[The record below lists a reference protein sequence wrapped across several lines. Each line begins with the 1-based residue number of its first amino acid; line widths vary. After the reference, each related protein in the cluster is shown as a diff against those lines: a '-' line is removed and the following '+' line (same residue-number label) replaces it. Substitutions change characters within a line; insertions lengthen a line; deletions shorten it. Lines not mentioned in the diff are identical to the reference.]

1 MFPCLQCC
9 GICFSQSLP
18 SLPGTCLTRRFH
30 NLGFSHR
37 WSPHPPQSH
46 RSARSATIPARDGPR
61 TSGATPTTS
70 EAGLRGIVG
79 PEPETTTPSRH
90 GLPPQWLYP
99 RLPVR
104 WNEIVPEDGETL
116 ELKMPEIQRDRD
128 QPSVR
133 NKKIPPMMA
142 LPDPPCVSNHRL
154 GHLLSL
160 DARRH
165 RRRRCANTALGTNNP
180 PTWSGP

>member
-1 MFPCLQCC
+1 MVSVFPKACPL
-9 GICFSQSLP
+9 FLELASLGD
-18 SLPGTCLTRRFH
+18 STTL
-30 NLGFSHR
+30 N
-37 WSPHPPQSH
+37 
-46 RSARSATIPARDGPR
+46 SATDSLHTRHSRRGPPGPQQFQLGDGPR

-99 RLPVR
+99 RLPAR

-133 NKKIPPMMA
+133 NKKNPPMMA

-165 RRRRCANTALGTNNP
+165 RRWRCANTALGTNNP